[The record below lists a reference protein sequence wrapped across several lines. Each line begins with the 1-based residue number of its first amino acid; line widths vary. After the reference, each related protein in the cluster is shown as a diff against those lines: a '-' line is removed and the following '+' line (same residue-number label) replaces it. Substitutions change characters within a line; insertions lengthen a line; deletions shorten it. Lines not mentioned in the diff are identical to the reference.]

1 MKTKDKKYS
10 NENKSAFLLGLKN
23 GIPIGLGYLAVSFSL
38 GIAAKTA
45 GITPIQGFVVSLLCM
60 ASAGEYVGFLS
71 IAAGAAYIEI
81 AVATLVANAR
91 YLLMST
97 AMSQRMKPEL
107 SLKHRLL
114 MAFGITDELF
124 GIAIARPGYLNPY
137 YSYGSFLTAAFP
149 WALGTSLGI
158 IAGNMLP
165 LRLVSAFSVALYGM
179 FLAVIIP
186 PARKDK
192 IIAGLIVICFGA
204 SYAGTVLPVLKDM
217 TDGTRTIILTVVIS
231 ALAALLFPRKMEN
244 EMKEQSDTDAKEQE
258 SVPDSLTKMNEIENS
273 QRSVV
278 KEAEE

>member
-1 MKTKDKKYS
+1 MTLPKNNALWHSK
-10 NENKSAFLLGLKN
+10 ENMIVFRQGLKD

-45 GITPIQGFVVSLLCM
+45 GLTPLQGFVVSLLCM

-81 AVATLVANAR
+81 AIATLIANAR

-97 AMSQRMKPEL
+97 AMSQRMESKL
-107 SLKHRLL
+107 SIKHRLL

-137 YSYGSFLTAAFP
+137 YSYGAFITSAFP

-165 LRLVSAFSVALYGM
+165 ARLVSAFSVALYGM

-186 PARKDK
+186 PAKKDK
-192 IIAGLIVICFGA
+192 VITGLIIICFIAG
-204 SYAGTVLPVLKDM
+204 YAATQIPVLKDM
-217 TDGTRTIILTVVIS
+217 TDGTRTIILTVVIAS
-231 ALAALLFPRKMEN
+231 IAAILFPREG
-244 EMKEQSDTDAKEQE
+244 EKEE
-258 SVPDSLTKMNEIENS
+258 ST
-273 QRSVV
+273 
-278 KEAEE
+278 

>member
-1 MKTKDKKYS
+1 MTLPKNNALWHLK
-10 NENKSAFLLGLKN
+10 ENMTVFRQGLKD

-45 GITPIQGFVVSLLCM
+45 GLTPIQGFVVSLLCM

-71 IAAGAAYIEI
+71 IAAGAAYVEI
-81 AVATLVANAR
+81 AIATLIANAR

-97 AMSQRMKPEL
+97 AMSQRMESKL
-107 SLKHRLL
+107 SIKHRLL

-137 YSYGSFLTAAFP
+137 YSYGAFITSAIP

-165 LRLVSAFSVALYGM
+165 ARLVSAFSVALYGM

-186 PARKDK
+186 PAKKDK
-192 IIAGLIVICFGA
+192 VIAGLIIICFAA
-204 SYAGTVLPVLKDM
+204 SYAATQLPVLKDM
-217 TDGTRTIILTVVIS
+217 TDGTRTIILTVIIAS
-231 ALAALLFPRKMEN
+231 LAALLFPR
-244 EMKEQSDTDAKEQE
+244 
-258 SVPDSLTKMNEIENS
+258 
-273 QRSVV
+273 
-278 KEAEE
+278 EAEKEETT

>member
-1 MKTKDKKYS
+1 MTLPKNNALRHSK
-10 NENKSAFLLGLKN
+10 ENMIVFRQGLKD

-45 GITPIQGFVVSLLCM
+45 GLTPLQGFVVSLLCM

-81 AVATLVANAR
+81 AIATLIANAR

-97 AMSQRMKPEL
+97 AMSQRMESKL
-107 SLKHRLL
+107 SIKHRLL

-124 GIAIARPGYLNPY
+124 GIAIARPGYLNPH
-137 YSYGSFLTAAFP
+137 YSYGAFITSAFP

-165 LRLVSAFSVALYGM
+165 ARLVSAFSVALYGM

-186 PARKDK
+186 PAKKDK
-192 IIAGLIVICFGA
+192 VITGLIIICFIAG
-204 SYAGTVLPVLKDM
+204 YAATQIPVLKDM
-217 TDGTRTIILTVVIS
+217 TDGTRTIILTVVIAS
-231 ALAALLFPRKMEN
+231 IAAILFPRES
-244 EMKEQSDTDAKEQE
+244 EKEE
-258 SVPDSLTKMNEIENS
+258 ST
-273 QRSVV
+273 
-278 KEAEE
+278 